1 MSNIKFI
8 GDLSIQDALILA
20 EFAKK
25 SDYILEFGSGGS
37 TQIFAQC
44 LPKIVISVETSPKW
58 IEITQKRLKMIDN
71 ISKVQFTTYDNYPI
85 QKYDLIFVDGVDEL
99 RRDFAI
105 KTWELLTVDGFMIF
119 HDTRRFADFQNAT
132 WIAQLFHNEINRMD
146 INIRNS
152 NMTVIHKKI
161 AQPYVN
167 WNLSEDKPI
176 WAYGAAPNP
185 DGDVLWPIEN

>member
-85 QKYDLIFVDGVDEL
+85 HVYSFLSTLFLIMSF
-99 RRDFAI
+99 
-105 KTWELLTVDGFMIF
+105 T
-119 HDTRRFADFQNAT
+119 
-132 WIAQLFHNEINRMD
+132 IN
-146 INIRNS
+146 S
-152 NMTVIHKKI
+152 
-161 AQPYVN
+161 PY
-167 WNLSEDKPI
+167 S
-176 WAYGAAPNP
+176 
-185 DGDVLWPIEN
+185 